1 MVEKFDVTIPPD
13 PTESRP
19 RGHEFGPGSVVAPT
33 RAWQKWAF
41 CFWSSLGI
49 YLKAD
54 DTAKSGA
61 MREDASSVPMV
72 CSAAS
77 AVVTHDRLGAT
88 QRRRFPRGKKH
99 RYQKVSLSQEP
110 LRYVNCDTTDREREV
125 DIQYPLF
132 SVGQCMALEMD
143 TNCTLPLVSQLC
155 PKSKSCML
163 GPTRLCDYT
172 RFFVTNDLHE
182 HVDGDCDAADDG
194 CGLAACRLL
203 TIMSAAYTV
212 GPVNCGQELSRAWS
226 SITSIKTTG
235 RAASS
240 EAAEQRIV
248 ASVWQA
254 SRRGRAL
261 SHALDAAGRT
271 CSLCDGGPFHREHC
285 SGDS

>member
-19 RGHEFGPGSVVAPT
+19 RGHEFGPGSVAAPT

-77 AVVTHDRLGAT
+77 AVVTHDRFGAT

-110 LRYVNCDTTDREREV
+110 LLCVTWGPKGHFRTVCT
-125 DIQYPLF
+125 
-132 SVGQCMALEMD
+132 SVCAPAGD
-143 TNCTLPLVSQLC
+143 
-155 PKSKSCML
+155 KK
-163 GPTRLCDYT
+163 
-172 RFFVTNDLHE
+172 RF
-182 HVDGDCDAADDG
+182 
-194 CGLAACRLL
+194 
-203 TIMSAAYTV
+203 
-212 GPVNCGQELSRAWS
+212 
-226 SITSIKTTG
+226 
-235 RAASS
+235 
-240 EAAEQRIV
+240 
-248 ASVWQA
+248 
-254 SRRGRAL
+254 
-261 SHALDAAGRT
+261 
-271 CSLCDGGPFHREHC
+271 GPFIVGATGLRLA
-285 SGDS
+285 